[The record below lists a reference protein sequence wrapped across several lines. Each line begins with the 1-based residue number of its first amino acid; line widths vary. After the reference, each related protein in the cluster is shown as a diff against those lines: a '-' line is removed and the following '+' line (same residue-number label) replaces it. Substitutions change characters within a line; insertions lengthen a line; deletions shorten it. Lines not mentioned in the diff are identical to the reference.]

1 MATSNASTADAEQD
15 YAVRCG
21 KFYTYIHVTGDKA
34 GEPGRVFYV
43 GKGKS
48 KRAWVTRRSAFWNN
62 VVAKHGYD
70 VKICCFWESEND
82 AHEHEKLLIS
92 CFRDM
97 GLKLAN
103 LTDGG
108 EGMSGYSASEETR
121 KKMSD
126 ARKGQVFTE
135 ETRIKISRGLKGR
148 VVSPETRDKL
158 RQHFL
163 GKPISEEAK
172 RKASEKLSG
181 ENHPMFGKRHSDES
195 RLKMSQSAKGRVA
208 HNKGVPIT
216 DEVRA
221 KVSSA
226 RKAQNLKPRLGQSP
240 SQEVRDQIAQSLKG
254 VMAGSKNPFYG
265 KKHTPE
271 TLAKIR
277 ATKLANRLKAQSLT
291 TPDI

>member
-1 MATSNASTADAEQD
+1 MATSDASTADAEQD
-15 YAVRCG
+15 YAVRNG
-21 KFYTYIHVTGDKA
+21 NFYTYIHVTGDKSGDA
-34 GEPGRVFYV
+34 GRVFYV
-43 GKGKS
+43 GKGRL
-48 KRAWVTRRSAFWNN
+48 KRAWVTRRSAFWTNI
-62 VVAKHGYD
+62 VAKHGYN
-70 VKICCFWESEND
+70 VQVCCFWESEND
-82 AHEHEKLLIS
+82 AHEHEKLLIA
-92 CFRDM
+92 CFRGM

-135 ETRIKISRGLKGR
+135 ETRARISQGLKGR
-148 VVSPETRDKL
+148 TVSQETRNKL
-158 RQHFL
+158 RKHFL

-181 ENHPMFGKRHSDES
+181 ENHPMFGKKHSEAS
-195 RLKMSQSAKGRVA
+195 RLKMSQSARGRVA

-221 KVSSA
+221 KVSAA
-226 RKAQNLKPRLGQSP
+226 RKAQNLKPRLGQAP
-240 SQEVRDQIAQSLKG
+240 TQEVRDQIAQSLKG

-277 ATKLANRLKAQSLT
+277 ATKLAKRLKAQT
-291 TPDI
+291 QATPDI